1 MYGQTNIYFFLLSV
15 CGQLLVQV
23 EARRSR
29 QVVTD
34 AERDYA
40 MSGNFDQLIEEQRRI
55 DEERDAEVVK
65 LVCG

>member
-1 MYGQTNIYFFLLSV
+1 MGRQILFCLLSV

-40 MSGNFDQLIEEQRRI
+40 MSGNFDQLVEEQRRI
-55 DEERDAEVVK
+55 DEERDAEVIE
-65 LVCG
+65 LVCK